1 MPQWI
6 GQRPMVSLVV
16 WAAAGFVIGLL
27 TSVEIGVA
35 REHGTPAAAAA
46 GDNVRRF
53 PSDAGMVLNC
63 VKPDKTTDFE
73 AVMAKLHDALR
84 RSEKP
89 ERRQQAE
96 SWKVFRAAEPGANGA
111 VLYVFMIDPSVRTA
125 DYTVSTILS
134 EGFPADVQT
143 IFKQYADSYAT
154 GQNFVNLSLVSAFGR

>member
-1 MPQWI
+1 
-6 GQRPMVSLVV
+6 
-16 WAAAGFVIGLL
+16 
-27 TSVEIGVA
+27 
-35 REHGTPAAAAA
+35 
-46 GDNVRRF
+46 
-53 PSDAGMVLNC
+53 
-63 VKPDKTTDFE
+63 
-73 AVMAKLHDALR
+73 MAKLHDALR